1 MYIQKHVHVEGDH
14 DASRSVTVRDV
25 LRHGPAECLGK
36 VWVRVHSACGR
47 ECVCVC
53 VRERESLW
61 LSLSTPLIH
70 CPQIEEAS
78 RQDNLTRRVRVEL
91 SLTNSR
97 VIYSQFVRRSL
108 SV

>member
-47 ECVCVC
+47 ERESVC
-53 VRERESLW
+53 VRERDFVFVFEYPPH
-61 LSLSTPLIH
+61 PLPLH
-70 CPQIEEAS
+70 
-78 RQDNLTRRVRVEL
+78 
-91 SLTNSR
+91 
-97 VIYSQFVRRSL
+97 
-108 SV
+108 